1 MCLFLMIQKAYS
13 MIYLLYQCY
22 GENHDGRANMVAW
35 YQTQHGYETEQDAVA
50 HYERATMYGTLQLSI
65 ALLVLVLAIVV
76 LSISMRF
83 HPVAAVFMLTA
94 QILDIPFQPHIPDY
108 LLLVLTVNQ
117 FGLIFFL
124 PMVVS
129 DNLFQVLGAYLLLYA
144 NLCIRLHEHW
154 QMKIQWFTILFVCFM
169 NCFIGLNMV
178 SSILSNCKTIFHER
192 YES

>member
-1 MCLFLMIQKAYS
+1 
-13 MIYLLYQCY
+13 
-22 GENHDGRANMVAW
+22 
-35 YQTQHGYETEQDAVA
+35 
-50 HYERATMYGTLQLSI
+50 MYGTLQLSM

-83 HPVAAVFMLTA
+83 HPVAAVFMLSA

-129 DNLFQVLGAYLLLYA
+129 DNLFQVLGAYLLLYV

-192 YES
+192 HESQVERDNFRRILDSFSQGVVIVSEAKQDPEVLFMNQEVRHVLG